1 MIDGKRSSINIGRSL
16 EDTAP
21 ALLDE
26 FEGLKTSVEEVAT
39 DVVGRAE
46 EPE

>member
-1 MIDGKRSSINIGRSL
+1 MTDGKRSSINMRRSL
-16 EDTAP
+16 EDTDP

-26 FEGLKTSVEEVAT
+26 FEGLKTSVEEVAA